1 MNVAVVRH
9 DPGDPFRKTLLDLGV
24 CEKLTNRIK
33 LILKK
38 IQGDKTL
45 LYKKNS
51 FCRNF
56 LLIGT

>member
-1 MNVAVVRH
+1 MNAAVVRH
-9 DPGDPFRKTLLDLGV
+9 DPGDPFRQTLLDLGV

-45 LYKKNS
+45 LYIKKIAS
-51 FCRNF
+51 VGIFC
-56 LLIGT
+56 

>member
-1 MNVAVVRH
+1 MDVAVVRH
-9 DPGDPFRKTLLDLGV
+9 DPGDPFRQNLLDLGV

-45 LYKKNS
+45 LYKKIAS
-51 FCRNF
+51 VGIFC
-56 LLIGT
+56 